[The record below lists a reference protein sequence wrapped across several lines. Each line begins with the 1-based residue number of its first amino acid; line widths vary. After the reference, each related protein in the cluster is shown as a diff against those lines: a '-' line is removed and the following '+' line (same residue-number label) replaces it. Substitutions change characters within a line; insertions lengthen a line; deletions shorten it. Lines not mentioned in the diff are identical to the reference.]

1 MGAGGAQPNISREK
15 IIATVVAVPS
25 ETEQHRI
32 VTKVNELMAICDQLE
47 QQQTDSI
54 TGHQTLVET
63 LLATLTNSTTAEETT
78 ANWAR
83 IAEHFDTLFTTEYS
97 IDQLKQTV
105 LQLAVMGRL
114 VPQNP
119 ADEPASV
126 LLARIADEKTRLVA
140 EKKIKKQKPLPPIG
154 DNEKPFVLPVGWE
167 WCRVGDLTVV
177 GTGATPSRANPAYY
191 EPAEVHW
198 VSSGETGQGFIDS
211 TSEKVSSLA
220 VQETNVSIYPVGT
233 LIVAMYGQGKTR
245 GQVTELLIEAGTNQ
259 ACAALQFI
267 EQTHAHRQFLKLFF
281 MKSYEELRANAA
293 GGAQPNLNVGKVS
306 NTVVPVPPLSEKGR
320 IVEKVEGLTLLLD
333 QLKTNIQQSQKTN
346 LQLANAI
353 VERAVA

>member
-1 MGAGGAQPNISREK
+1 MSLPKFIG
-15 IIATVVAVPS
+15 
-25 ETEQHRI
+25 
-32 VTKVNELMAICDQLE
+32 
-47 QQQTDSI
+47 
-54 TGHQTLVET
+54 
-63 LLATLTNSTTAEETT
+63 
-78 ANWAR
+78 
-83 IAEHFDTLFTTEYS
+83 
-97 IDQLKQTV
+97 
-105 LQLAVMGRL
+105 LAV
-114 VPQNP
+114 V
-119 ADEPASV
+119 
-126 LLARIADEKTRLVA
+126 
-140 EKKIKKQKPLPPIG
+140 KP
-154 DNEKPFVLPVGWE
+154 D
-167 WCRVGDLTVV
+167 RV
-177 GTGATPSRANPAYY
+177 
-191 EPAEVHW
+191 
-198 VSSGETGQGFIDS
+198 FIDS